1 MPSSHYR
8 DHGNCAGLERRAFGY
23 YRHRVRNQGGRAKSG
38 DVLVNVFS
46 GGVNECGVEV
56 AGVYVQRIL
65 DGLRLE
71 KSLVCLLRPFFVLA
85 WRAEPVTEIPK
96 KHAPAIECPHRL
108 FPR

>member
-1 MPSSHYR
+1 
-8 DHGNCAGLERRAFGY
+8 
-23 YRHRVRNQGGRAKSG
+23 
-38 DVLVNVFS
+38 VNIFS

-56 AGVYVQRIL
+56 ARMHIQRIF
-65 DGLRLE
+65 DSLRLE
-71 KSLVCLLRPFFVLA
+71 KGLVRLFRPLFVLA